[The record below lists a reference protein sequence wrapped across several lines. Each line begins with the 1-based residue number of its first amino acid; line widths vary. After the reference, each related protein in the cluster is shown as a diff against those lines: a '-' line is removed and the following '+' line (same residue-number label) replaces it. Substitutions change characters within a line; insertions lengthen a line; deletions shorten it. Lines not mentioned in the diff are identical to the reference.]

1 MTLLNNPALA
11 ADELLRRRR
20 ARKSLV
26 HYAQEIVIPGRP
38 VSPDDDEGC
47 FRPIESSIAAHHWL
61 LMNVIQETMAT
72 PSGRAMIFMPPG
84 SAKSTYC
91 SVVGPSWYMGN
102 NPGSQ
107 IILASYA
114 DDLARKMGRRTRQ
127 VVSSERYQSIFQTTL
142 SKSSSAAEQ
151 WALDNGSEYMAGG
164 ILSGLTG
171 NRADGLVIDDPTK
184 GRQQAES
191 PANSETVWN
200 AYLDDARTRLK
211 PNAWRIFVMTRWDMM
226 DLAGRILP
234 EKWNGES
241 GKIMCRDGYEWHI
254 VCLPA
259 ISDRADDPLG
269 RPIGGALWPE
279 WFPKRHWEE
288 FKLNPRS
295 WLSLFQQKPTAE
307 EGTYFRKEWF
317 NRYTKLPDQLS
328 IYMSGDFAT
337 RDDNDADSTELAVWG
352 VDPLGNIYALNW
364 WDGKTTSDVWV
375 DALLDRAKEFKPLW
389 FVGEGGPIR
398 RSVEPWLKKR
408 MTERNVF
415 VACEWLPIPHD
426 KPTMCRSFQAI
437 ASTGKVYF
445 PHTDWAERVIDQL
458 MRFPNGAADDAVD
471 TCGLFGQF
479 IHKTWEPTVKAA
491 PSVPIYDAPLRMAD
505 LIPKPGQSRGKR

>member
-1 MTLLNNPALA
+1 MIEETPASA
-11 ADELLRRRR
+11 AAELYRRRQ
-20 ARKSLV
+20 ARKSLT
-26 HYAQEIVIPGRP
+26 HYAQEITIPGKP
-38 VSPDDDEGC
+38 VSEDDEEGC
-47 FRPIESSIAAHHWL
+47 FRPIETSIAAHHWL
-61 LMNVIQETMAT
+61 LMNTIQKVMETT
-72 PSGRAMIFMPPG
+72 NGRAMIFMPPG

-102 NPGSQ
+102 HPGSQ

-127 VVSSERYQSIFQTTL
+127 LVKSDRFRQIFGTTL
-142 SKSSSAAEQ
+142 SGSSSAAEQ

-211 PNAWRIFVMTRWDMM
+211 PNAWRIFVMTRWDML
-226 DLAGRILP
+226 DIAGRILP

-241 GKIMCRDGYEWHI
+241 GQVACRDGHDWTI

-259 ISDRADDPLG
+259 IADRADDPLG

-279 WFPKRHWEE
+279 WFPKRHWDE

-307 EGTYFRKEWF
+307 EGTYFQKIWF
-317 NRYTKLPDQLS
+317 NRYTKLPEELS
-328 IYMSGDFAT
+328 VYMSGDFAT
-337 RDDNDADSTELAVWG
+337 RDDNDADSTEIAVWG
-352 VDPLGNIYALNW
+352 VDPAGNIYALNW
-364 WDGKTTSDVWV
+364 WHGKTTSDVWIE
-375 DALLDRAKEFKPLW
+375 ALLDRVNMYEPQRFI
-389 FVGEGGPIR
+389 GEGGPIR
-398 RSVEPWLKKR
+398 RAVEPWLRKR
-408 MTERNVF
+408 MEERRDY
-415 VACEWLPIPHD
+415 VACDWLPATHD
-426 KPTMCRSFQAI
+426 KPTMCRSFQAM
-437 ASTGKVYF
+437 ASAGKVYF
-445 PHTDWAERVIDQL
+445 PNTDWAERVLDQL

-471 TCGLFGQF
+471 TCGLLGQF
-479 IHKTWEPTVKAA
+479 IHKLWEPAVKPAVV
-491 PSVPIYDAPLRMAD
+491 VPDFSEPLLVKDFMPQR
-505 LIPKPGQSRGKR
+505 RGAR